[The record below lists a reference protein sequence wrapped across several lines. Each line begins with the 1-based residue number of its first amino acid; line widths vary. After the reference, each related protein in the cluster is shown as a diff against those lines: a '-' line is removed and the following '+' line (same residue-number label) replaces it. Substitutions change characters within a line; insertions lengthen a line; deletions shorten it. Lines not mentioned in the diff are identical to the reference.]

1 MKSVL
6 KKIGL
11 FTMIALLTCSVYACT
26 SSKTADETS
35 KDTTATDDTPTTD
48 TTKDPACDLNL
59 TFLDTDG
66 NPLTDYTAAVSIDN
80 GDSQTYTPDDN
91 GMITVS
97 DVARNGAVAITLSDS
112 DGNAL
117 ASSDLYIFT
126 ADTSSYSNNDSG
138 ILYLYAESSTTS
150 LDAQLQVNDAS
161 ALECVKLGS

>member
-1 MKSVL
+1 MKSVF

-11 FTMIALLTCSVYACT
+11 LTIIALLTFSVYAC
-26 SSKTADETS
+26 SSDTTTDETDNDS
-35 KDTTATDDTPTTD
+35 TTTDDTTATEATDDL
-48 TTKDPACDLNL
+48 ACDLNL
-59 TFLDTDG
+59 TFLDADG
-66 NPLTDYTAAVSIDN
+66 NQLTDYTADVSIDN

-91 GMITVS
+91 GMITLS
-97 DVARNGAVAITLSDS
+97 DVERNGAVAITLSDS
-112 DGNAL
+112 DGNTL

-161 ALECVKLGS
+161 ALECVNLDS